1 MRQALLPATLPATLI
16 AALALVPA
24 ACSREASGG
33 GTAVET
39 PANPADWA
47 GLKGFTA
54 VEVTGPDNVI
64 VTRGDFAVTVEGDRK
79 AIDRLEIK
87 QDGETLEIGRKKRL
101 GMSWSED
108 KVATIRVSLP
118 AIRSVEATGSGDIS
132 VDRADGGP
140 FEAELTGSGNLS
152 IAAASVAALK
162 AELTGS
168 GDMTIAGTAQSIDLS
183 LTGSG
188 NFDGGGLQ
196 AGGGEV
202 SLLGSGDA
210 GFASDGA
217 VDISILGSGNVSV
230 KGKAQC
236 KKNIMGSGE
245 ARCAP

>member
-1 MRQALLPATLPATLI
+1 MRRALLPATLI

-33 GTAVET
+33 GAAGET

-47 GLKGFTA
+47 GLKGFTTIEA
-54 VEVTGPDNVI
+54 TGPDTVI
-64 VTRGDFAVTVEGDRK
+64 VTRGDFSVKVEGDRK

-87 QDGETLEIGRKKRL
+87 QDGDTLEIGRKKRM

-108 KVATIRVSLP
+108 RGATIRVSLP
-118 AIRSVEATGSGDIS
+118 AIRAIEATGSGDVS

-140 FEAELTGSGNLS
+140 FTAELTGSGNLGV
-152 IAAASVAALK
+152 AQASVSALK

-168 GDMTIAGTAQSIDLS
+168 GDMMIAGTAQSIDLS

-188 NFDGGGLQ
+188 DFDGKGLK

-210 GFASDGA
+210 GFASDGV
-217 VDISILGSGNVSV
+217 VDISILGSGNVTV
-230 KGKAQC
+230 KGRAQC
-236 KKNIMGSGE
+236 KKSIMGSGE